1 VVFGWLCVDGSLTV
15 PPQGL
20 LHSCDRFLEVSQSS
34 SKASLFLN
42 VRSWLCRRDTNNSVM
57 HSTPSTANAIANAS
71 QDETYLNESVDEGNT
86 VFWESFF
93 RDAGFVES
101 TAKLYASI
109 FKKHEIEADMIPDLS
124 HEVLLQMGITKAGH
138 RIKILRMQRKRL
150 LDVEDAKTT
159 DTDSVL
165 TFKDDWDDSE
175 RHTPQTEPIPTPL
188 PKICTRILSRATYG
202 IFSPQ

>member
-1 VVFGWLCVDGSLTV
+1 
-15 PPQGL
+15 
-20 LHSCDRFLEVSQSS
+20 
-34 SKASLFLN
+34 
-42 VRSWLCRRDTNNSVM
+42 
-57 HSTPSTANAIANAS
+57 
-71 QDETYLNESVDEGNT
+71 VDEGNT

-150 LDVEDAKTT
+150 LDVEDAKTST
-159 DTDSVL
+159 SL
-165 TFKDDWDDSE
+165 S
-175 RHTPQTEPIPTPL
+175 HTLHHSLFVTHMEFF
-188 PKICTRILSRATYG
+188 R
-202 IFSPQ
+202 FS